1 MKSIIS
7 RISIVLFGFFLAF
20 IMGEAALR
28 WLGYAASDIYTQGH
42 GGLLIL
48 NPNKNIHIRGSCF
61 QNDVKT
67 NSYGFHSREYL
78 LEKPEGVFRIA
89 FIGDS
94 YMEAMQVKQDKTVAS
109 LLEQKLNSL
118 NPRSYEYEVIPFG
131 ISSHGTYKSIL
142 YFEKYAVKFKPDL
155 IIAAFS
161 LNDAQDDALE
171 FDVSF
176 DQDDK
181 VIKKADIKPS
191 GGILKSVKKILRK
204 SVLITTLRKSYLT
217 VLSNPEKNSDKLSA
231 EVEILLPEY
240 NNFWRDAWIRQE
252 KLLKNFKEEATK
264 NNSNFMLVSLTDG
277 YRVHKDLLE
286 KFKATTQGNSID
298 LDKPEKL
305 LSSIAQKNS
314 FPYLALTPL
323 FRERAQKEQGNTIW
337 PCDGHWNEKGHEWA
351 ADALFDYLIAQKLIG
366 N

>member
-7 RISIVLFGFFLAF
+7 RIFIIFFGFFVAF
-20 IMGEAALR
+20 VIGEIILR
-28 WLGYAASDIYTQGH
+28 FLGYAASDIYTQGQ

-48 NPNKNIHIRGSCF
+48 NPNKNIHVRGDCF

-67 NSYGFHSREYL
+67 NSYGFHSREYS

-89 FIGDS
+89 IIGDS
-94 YMEAMQVKQDKTVAS
+94 FVEAMQVRQDKTMAA

-118 NPRSYEYEVIPFG
+118 NSRSYRYEVIPFG

-142 YFEKYAVKFKPDL
+142 YFEKYAVGFKPDL
-155 IIAAFS
+155 VIAAFS
-161 LNDAQDDALE
+161 LNDTQDDAFESNISSAE
-171 FDVSF
+171 FS
-176 DQDDK
+176 
-181 VIKKADIKPS
+181 P
-191 GGILKSVKKILRK
+191 GISKSVKKILRK

-217 VLSNPEKNSDKLSA
+217 FLSNPEKNSDKLSA

-240 NNFWRDAWIRQE
+240 NDFWREAWIREE
-252 KLLKNFKEEATK
+252 KLLKNFKDKVTK

-277 YRVHKDLLE
+277 YRVHQELLDR
-286 KFKATTQGNSID
+286 FKASIQGNAID

-305 LSSIAQKNS
+305 LSRIAQENY
-314 FPYLALTPL
+314 FVYLALNPL
-323 FRERAQKEQGNTIW
+323 FRKRAEKEEGSTVW
-337 PCDGHWNEKGHEWA
+337 PCDGHWNGKGHEWA
-351 ADALFDYLIAQKLIG
+351 ADSLFDYLVSQKLIG